1 MTTAW
6 IGLGSNLDDPRR
18 QVLDAL
24 RELGETDGIS
34 LRARSSLYMSEPM
47 GPQDQPDFIN
57 AVAAVETQLAPL
69 ELLASLRSIE
79 RRHARRRERHWGP
92 RTLDLD
98 LLLYGSET
106 IEHPDLQVPHPGIAG
121 RSFVLL
127 PLREIAPGI
136 EIPGKGKVEELL
148 AALGNPLLEVTPDA

>member
-24 RELGETDGIS
+24 RELDAADGIR
-34 LRARSSLYMSEPM
+34 LKTRSSLYMSDPM

-57 AVAAVETQLAPL
+57 AVAAVETQLAPR
-69 ELLASLRSIE
+69 ELLATLQAIE
-79 RRHARRRERHWGP
+79 ERHARRRERHWGP

-98 LLLYGSET
+98 LLLYGDET
-106 IEHPDLQVPHPGIAG
+106 IDHPDLQVPHPGIAG

-127 PLREIAPGI
+127 PLQEIAPGI
-136 EIPGKGKVEELL
+136 GIPGKGSVEALL
-148 AALGNPLLEVTPDA
+148 AALGNPSLEVTPDA

>member
-24 RELGETDGIS
+24 RELDEADGIS
-34 LRARSSLYMSEPM
+34 VTARSSLYMSEPM

-69 ELLASLRSIE
+69 ELLARLRSIE
-79 RRHARRRERHWGP
+79 QRHARRRERHWGP

-98 LLLYGSET
+98 LLLYGADR
-106 IEHPDLQVPHPGIAG
+106 IDHPDLRVPHPGIAG

-148 AALGNPLLEVTPDA
+148 AALGDPALEVTPDA

>member
-24 RELGETDGIS
+24 RELDEVDGIS
-34 LRARSSLYMSEPM
+34 VRARSRLYMSDPM

-57 AVAAVETQLAPL
+57 AVAAVETRLAPL

-79 RRHARRRERHWGP
+79 QRHARRRERHWGP

-136 EIPGKGKVEELL
+136 EIPGRGKVEELL
-148 AALGNPLLEVTPDA
+148 AALGDPSLEVTPDA

>member
-34 LRARSSLYMSEPM
+34 LRARSSLYMSAPM